1 MSDEIKIE
9 ELPAAGE
16 SEWTNLPHSVPNS
29 VVANN
34 LQQKAA
40 PATSITRNPVARNP
54 VARNLVQ
61 WPAGAATY
69 SLRSMRAQAEIF
81 AITRALEEAGWNRKR
96 AAQLLRISYR
106 GLLYKISSHKIT
118 RSTKADI
125 LGAEGAIS
133 FATEQIK

>member
-1 MSDEIKIE
+1 MNDSEVKVE
-9 ELPAAGE
+9 EAQAAEKSG
-16 SEWTNLPHSVPNS
+16 WNVQHGVP
-29 VVANN
+29 
-34 LQQKAA
+34 QKAA
-40 PATSITRNPVARNP
+40 SAAAATRNP
-54 VARNLVQ
+54 VARNLVE
-61 WPAGAATY
+61 WPTGALPY

-118 RSTKADI
+118 RSTKADN